1 MPELPDV
8 VAYIEALEKR
18 ILGQELRKIRL
29 LTPFV
34 LRTVSPSP
42 NDLEGLV
49 ITEIRRLGKRIVLVL
64 SNPLTPDTQHPA
76 PCFIVIH
83 LMIAGRLRWGNQGSK
98 PPAKISHAAFEF
110 ETGNLFLTEASS
122 KKRASI
128 HLVEGEEGLRLH
140 RREGLDVLT
149 CTGAEFE
156 AALVAENRTL
166 KRALTNPSRFDGI
179 GNAYSDEILHA
190 ARLSPLR
197 LTQSLADEEVRRLYL
212 ASQETLTL
220 WIDRLRV
227 KFKDKFPGPGEITA
241 FRPEFAV
248 HGKYK
253 KPCPVCGQPVQRISY
268 AENETNYCA
277 DCQNEGRLLADRSL
291 SRLLKGDWPKTLAE
305 MEGD

>member
-8 VAYIEALEKR
+8 IAYIEALEKR

-110 ETGNLFLTEASS
+110 ETGHLFLTEASS

-190 ARLSPLR
+190 AGLHPSRRRSTLAAEEVDTLYHAMRTTLASAIEILRDRVPPAFETQVRDFLAVHNKGGQPCPRCGTRITQLSP
-197 LTQSLADEEVRRLYL
+197 
-212 ASQETLTL
+212 
-220 WIDRLRV
+220 
-227 KFKDKFPGPGEITA
+227 GGHITS
-241 FRPEFAV
+241 FCR
-248 HGKYK
+248 G
-253 KPCPVCGQPVQRISY
+253 CQR
-268 AENETNYCA
+268 
-277 DCQNEGRLLADRSL
+277 
-291 SRLLKGDWPKTLAE
+291 
-305 MEGD
+305 